1 MVFYLS
7 KPLEVQDDQ
16 RTKFVNGR
24 PQGLNENV
32 KAVLH
37 YVMHAVTC
45 CLTVL
50 EISKSPFFINVTS
63 NVLKILIQPAV
74 WTGGCFSVQYMPLQ
88 GSSTIQAW
96 REGI

>member
-1 MVFYLS
+1 MVVFYLS
-7 KPLEVQDDQ
+7 KTLEVQDNQ
-16 RTKFVNGR
+16 RTKFASVDLKGSMKTSK
-24 PQGLNENV
+24 PV
-32 KAVLH
+32 PY
-37 YVMHAVTC
+37 YVMHTVAC
-45 CLTVL
+45 CLTTL
-50 EISKSPFFINVTS
+50 KITKITHFRKCY